1 MTSKTL
7 VVKYVKSCI
16 GYPQR
21 QKRTLY
27 ALGLKRLGDQ
37 VVVPVGPATQGM
49 LDKIDH
55 LVQVV
60 PDETSPDAASGDDA
74 APDRPGT
81 HAGHSVRSQEEE

>member
-21 QKRTLY
+21 QKRTLH

-37 VVVPVGPATQGM
+37 VIVPVSPVTQGM

-55 LVQVV
+55 LVQIV
-60 PDETSPDAASGDDA
+60 PDRTSGDEA
-74 APDRPGT
+74 SDRSGIRP
-81 HAGHSVRSQEEE
+81 QKEE